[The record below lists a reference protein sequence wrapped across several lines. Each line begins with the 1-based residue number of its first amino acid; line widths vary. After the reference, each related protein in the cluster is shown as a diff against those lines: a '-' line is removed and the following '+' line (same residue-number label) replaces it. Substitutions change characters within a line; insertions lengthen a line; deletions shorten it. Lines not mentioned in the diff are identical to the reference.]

1 MPIMID
7 GHNLIPKL
15 PGLGL
20 RDIDD
25 EMQLIQRLQAYYLKK
40 RKPLE
45 VYFDN
50 APPGHQG
57 ARRYGVVAAHFV
69 PQGKT
74 ADEAIRQRLR
84 RLGGNARNWTVV
96 SSDHQVQADARAAH
110 AQVLTSEQFAA
121 EMLAAGREAPAQKA
135 GDAPLS
141 PDEVQ
146 AWMEE
151 FKRKGKKQG

>member
-25 EMQLIQRLQAYYLKK
+25 ELQLIQRLQAYYLK
-40 RKPLE
+40 RHKPLE
-45 VYFDN
+45 VYFDG
-50 APPGHQG
+50 APPGQQG
-57 ARRYGVVAAHFV
+57 ARRYGMVAAHFV
-69 PQGKT
+69 PLGKT

-96 SSDHQVQADARAAH
+96 SSDHQVQADARAAR
-110 AQVLTSEQFAA
+110 AQVITSEQFAA
-121 EMLAAGREAPAQKA
+121 DMQAAEREAPPQKA

-151 FKRKGKKQG
+151 FKRKGKHQG